1 MKRGAYHE
9 SMGYLLLVGAGTMFW
24 FYKAYGYRKRI
35 TVLLCCKM
43 RFRLLETEIFYTL
56 TPVPVA
62 MAALEPKIP
71 DALQQFFHRVWIAME
86 QEQQP
91 VFRAWEQG
99 MLFLERATF
108 CGAEELG
115 CSAQLWLE
123 LGGRRFAGAAEKF
136 SVIAAKAE
144 LCAGRS
150 RTAAAAARK
159 GLAVYG
165 CLRQYGCCDYF
176 VLGRTID
183 GN

>member
-1 MKRGAYHE
+1 MRVWGI
-9 SMGYLLLVGAGTMFW
+9 LLLVGAGTMFG

-35 TVLLCCKM
+35 TDIIMLQNA
-43 RFRLLETEIFYTL
+43 FRLLETEIFYTL

-115 CSAQLWLE
+115 AVRSFGLSLGEGDMQAQQKNFQLLQQRLNYALE
-123 LGGRRFAGAAEKF
+123 EAEQQRLQQGK
-136 SVIAAKAE
+136 VW
-144 LCAGRS
+144 
-150 RTAAAAARK
+150 
-159 GLAVYG
+159 
-165 CLRQYGCCDYF
+165 QYMGVCVSMVVAIILY
-176 VLGRTID
+176 
-183 GN
+183 

>member
-1 MKRGAYHE
+1 MRVWGI
-9 SMGYLLLVGAGTMFW
+9 LLLVGAGTMFG

-35 TVLLCCKM
+35 TDIIMLQNA
-43 RFRLLETEIFYTL
+43 FRLLETEIFYTL

-99 MLFLERATF
+99 MLFLEQATF

-115 CSAQLWLE
+115 AVRSFGLSLGEGDLQAQQKNFQLLQQRLNYALE
-123 LGGRRFAGAAEKF
+123 EAEQQRLQQGK
-136 SVIAAKAE
+136 VW
-144 LCAGRS
+144 
-150 RTAAAAARK
+150 
-159 GLAVYG
+159 
-165 CLRQYGCCDYF
+165 QYMGVCVSMVVAIILY
-176 VLGRTID
+176 
-183 GN
+183 

>member
-1 MKRGAYHE
+1 MRVWGI
-9 SMGYLLLVGAGTMFW
+9 LLLVGAGTMFG

-35 TVLLCCKM
+35 TDIIMLQNA
-43 RFRLLETEIFYTL
+43 FRLLETEIFYTL

-99 MLFLERATF
+99 MLFLERSTF

-115 CSAQLWLE
+115 AVRSFGLSLGEGDLQAQQKNFQLLQQRLNYALE
-123 LGGRRFAGAAEKF
+123 EAEQQRLQQGK
-136 SVIAAKAE
+136 VW
-144 LCAGRS
+144 
-150 RTAAAAARK
+150 
-159 GLAVYG
+159 
-165 CLRQYGCCDYF
+165 QYMGVCVSMVVAIILY
-176 VLGRTID
+176 
-183 GN
+183 

>member
-1 MKRGAYHE
+1 MRVWGI
-9 SMGYLLLVGAGTMFW
+9 LLLVGAGTMFG

-35 TVLLCCKM
+35 TDIIMLQNA
-43 RFRLLETEIFYTL
+43 FRLLETEIFYTL

-62 MAALEPKIP
+62 MAALEPK
-71 DALQQFFHRVWIAME
+71 
-86 QEQQP
+86 
-91 VFRAWEQG
+91 
-99 MLFLERATF
+99 FLMHYSSF
-108 CGAEELG
+108 SSCLDCHGAGAAAGVSCLG
-115 CSAQLWLE
+115 AGHVVSGTGYLLRGRGIGRSAQLWLE

-165 CLRQYGCCDYF
+165 CLRQYGGCDYF

>member
-1 MKRGAYHE
+1 MRVWGI
-9 SMGYLLLVGAGTMFW
+9 LLLVGAGTMFG

-35 TVLLCCKM
+35 TDIIMLQNA
-43 RFRLLETEIFYTL
+43 FRLLETEIFYTL

-115 CSAQLWLE
+115 AVRSFGLSLGEGDLQAQQKNFQLLQQRLNYALE
-123 LGGRRFAGAAEKF
+123 EAEQQRLQQGR
-136 SVIAAKAE
+136 VW
-144 LCAGRS
+144 
-150 RTAAAAARK
+150 
-159 GLAVYG
+159 
-165 CLRQYGCCDYF
+165 QYMGVCVSMVVAIILY
-176 VLGRTID
+176 
-183 GN
+183 

>member
-1 MKRGAYHE
+1 MRVWGI
-9 SMGYLLLVGAGTMFW
+9 LLLVGAGTMFG

-35 TVLLCCKM
+35 TDIIMLQNA
-43 RFRLLETEIFYTL
+43 FRLLETEIFYTL

-71 DALQQFFHRVWIAME
+71 DALQQFFHRVWVAME

-115 CSAQLWLE
+115 AVRSFGLSLGEGDLQAQQKNFQLLQQRLNYALE
-123 LGGRRFAGAAEKF
+123 EAEQQRLQQGK
-136 SVIAAKAE
+136 VW
-144 LCAGRS
+144 
-150 RTAAAAARK
+150 
-159 GLAVYG
+159 
-165 CLRQYGCCDYF
+165 QYMGVCVSMVVAIILY
-176 VLGRTID
+176 
-183 GN
+183 

>member
-1 MKRGAYHE
+1 MRIWGI
-9 SMGYLLLVGAGTMFW
+9 LLLVGAGTMFG

-35 TVLLCCKM
+35 TDIIMLQNA
-43 RFRLLETEIFYTL
+43 FRLLETEIFYTL

-115 CSAQLWLE
+115 AVRSFGLSLGEGDLQAQQKNFQLLQQRLNYALE
-123 LGGRRFAGAAEKF
+123 EAEQQRLQQGK
-136 SVIAAKAE
+136 VW
-144 LCAGRS
+144 
-150 RTAAAAARK
+150 
-159 GLAVYG
+159 
-165 CLRQYGCCDYF
+165 QYMGVCVSMVVAIILY
-176 VLGRTID
+176 
-183 GN
+183 

>member
-1 MKRGAYHE
+1 MRVWGI
-9 SMGYLLLVGAGTMFW
+9 LLLVGAGTMFG

-35 TVLLCCKM
+35 TDIIMLQNA
-43 RFRLLETEIFYTL
+43 FRLLETEIFYTL

-62 MAALEPKIP
+62 MAALKPKIP

-115 CSAQLWLE
+115 AVRSFGLSLGEGDLQAQQKNFQLLQQRLNYALE
-123 LGGRRFAGAAEKF
+123 EAEQQRLQQGK
-136 SVIAAKAE
+136 VW
-144 LCAGRS
+144 
-150 RTAAAAARK
+150 
-159 GLAVYG
+159 
-165 CLRQYGCCDYF
+165 QYMGVCVSMVVAIILY
-176 VLGRTID
+176 
-183 GN
+183 

>member
-1 MKRGAYHE
+1 MRVWGI
-9 SMGYLLLVGAGTMFW
+9 LLLVGAGTMFG

-35 TVLLCCKM
+35 TDIIMLQNA
-43 RFRLLETEIFYTL
+43 FRLLETEIFYTL

-99 MLFLERATF
+99 MFFLERATF

-115 CSAQLWLE
+115 AVHSFGLSLGEGDLQAQQKNFQLLQQRLNYALE
-123 LGGRRFAGAAEKF
+123 EAEQQRLQQGK
-136 SVIAAKAE
+136 VW
-144 LCAGRS
+144 
-150 RTAAAAARK
+150 
-159 GLAVYG
+159 
-165 CLRQYGCCDYF
+165 QYMGVCVSMVVAIILY
-176 VLGRTID
+176 
-183 GN
+183 

>member
-1 MKRGAYHE
+1 MRVWGI
-9 SMGYLLLVGAGTMFW
+9 LLLVGAGTMFG

-35 TVLLCCKM
+35 TDIIMLQNA
-43 RFRLLETEIFYTL
+43 FRLLETEIFYTL

-115 CSAQLWLE
+115 AVRSFGLSLGEGDLQAQQKNFQLLQQRLNYALE
-123 LGGRRFAGAAEKF
+123 EAEQQRLQQGK
-136 SVIAAKAE
+136 VW
-144 LCAGRS
+144 
-150 RTAAAAARK
+150 
-159 GLAVYG
+159 
-165 CLRQYGCCDYF
+165 QYMGVCVSMVVAIILY
-176 VLGRTID
+176 
-183 GN
+183 

>member
-1 MKRGAYHE
+1 MRMWGI
-9 SMGYLLLVGAGTMFW
+9 LLLVGSGTLFG

-35 TVLLCCKM
+35 TDIIMLQNA
-43 RFRLLETEIFYTL
+43 FRLLETEIFYTL

-71 DALQQFFHRVWIAME
+71 DALQQFFHGVWIAME

-115 CSAQLWLE
+115 AVRSFGLSLGEGDLQAQQKNFQLLQQRLNYALE
-123 LGGRRFAGAAEKF
+123 EAEQQRLQQGKVWQYMGVCV
-136 SVIAAKAE
+136 SMVVAII
-144 LCAGRS
+144 LC
-150 RTAAAAARK
+150 
-159 GLAVYG
+159 
-165 CLRQYGCCDYF
+165 
-176 VLGRTID
+176 
-183 GN
+183 

>member
-1 MKRGAYHE
+1 MRVWGI
-9 SMGYLLLVGAGTMFW
+9 LLLVGAGTMFG

-35 TVLLCCKM
+35 TDIIMLQNA
-43 RFRLLETEIFYTL
+43 FRLLETEIFYTL

-108 CGAEELG
+108 CGAEDWAAVRSFGLSLG
-115 CSAQLWLE
+115 EGDLQAQQKNFQLLQQRLNYALE
-123 LGGRRFAGAAEKF
+123 EAEQQRLQQGK
-136 SVIAAKAE
+136 VW
-144 LCAGRS
+144 
-150 RTAAAAARK
+150 
-159 GLAVYG
+159 
-165 CLRQYGCCDYF
+165 QYMGVCVSMVVAIILY
-176 VLGRTID
+176 
-183 GN
+183 